1 MKSAVARFGQGG
13 GERVHGGD
21 MDSLRSYHSSLCKYV
36 SGVEPEDVRHVQGGA
51 FCPVLALYGTPRFH
65 SNNGLFIAKK
75 QEGMVVYA
83 SCPNCV
89 FDPRMMC
96 KTLPLLVPGSEGA
109 RHPWVAYTEEN
120 YPRIMELALS
130 GATRT
135 HPAKNKK
142 SKKMEASS
150 SSSSTSGSPY
160 P

>member
-1 MKSAVARFGQGG
+1 
-13 GERVHGGD
+13 

-36 SGVEPEDVRHVQGGA
+36 YGVEPEDMRHVQGGA

-75 QEGMVVYA
+75 QEEGVVYV
-83 SCPNCV
+83 SCPSCV
-89 FDPRMMC
+89 FDSQMMR
-96 KTLPLLVPGSEGA
+96 KNGEALLLVPGSEGA

-120 YPRIMELALS
+120 YPRIMELAVS

-142 SKKMEASS
+142 SKMTEASS
-150 SSSSTSGSPY
+150 SHDSGSNSRSSTSGSPY

>member
-1 MKSAVARFGQGG
+1 
-13 GERVHGGD
+13 
-21 MDSLRSYHSSLCKYV
+21 
-36 SGVEPEDVRHVQGGA
+36 
-51 FCPVLALYGTPRFH
+51 VLALYGTPRFH

-75 QEGMVVYA
+75 HDGGVYYA

-89 FDPRMMC
+89 FDSRMMC

-142 SKKMEASS
+142 SKKMTEASGS
-150 SSSSTSGSPY
+150 SSHNSSSSTSGSPY